1 MLRFLSFRH
10 LLLSAAVS
18 GLTFIQFPAYAAEQ
32 EHVQLPHYDWSFSGP
47 FGTYDRAAL
56 QRGYQVYKEVCS
68 TCHSLHQLAYRNLS
82 ALGYSEAQ
90 VKTLAAQNEI
100 QAGPNDAGEMF
111 MRPALPS
118 DRFKSPFANE
128 QAARAANNGALPPDL
143 SLITKARKG
152 GADYVHALLTGDEHA
167 PAGFALTP
175 GMNYN
180 KWFPGHQI
188 AMPAPLA
195 EGGVSYGD
203 GTKAS
208 IDQMAS
214 DVATFLTWAAEPEAE
229 VRKRMG
235 IKVILFLIV
244 FSGLLYASKRRL
256 WAKLH

>member
-10 LLLSAAVS
+10 LLLRTALG
-18 GLTFIQFPAYAAEQ
+18 GLALISLPLSAAEQ
-32 EHVQLPHYDWSFSGP
+32 EHVRLPQYDWSFSGP

-68 TCHSLHQLAYRNLS
+68 ACHSLHQLAYRNLS

-118 DRFKSPFANE
+118 DRFKSPFPNE

-143 SLITKARKG
+143 SLIIKARKG
-152 GADYVHALLTGDEHA
+152 GADYVRALLTGYEPA
-167 PAGFALTP
+167 PAGFTVTP

-180 KWFPGHQI
+180 KWFAGHQI
-188 AMPAPLA
+188 AMPAPLT

-208 IDQMAS
+208 VDQMAS

-235 IKVILFLIV
+235 IKVILFLVV